1 MAQQFSTGGLMPSD
15 DLLLPF
21 QDQFRIREHWR
32 HSGVEYQKTAEA
44 WLSNLD
50 LNREKA
56 LVLFVEAY

>member
-1 MAQQFSTGGLMPSD
+1 MMPSD